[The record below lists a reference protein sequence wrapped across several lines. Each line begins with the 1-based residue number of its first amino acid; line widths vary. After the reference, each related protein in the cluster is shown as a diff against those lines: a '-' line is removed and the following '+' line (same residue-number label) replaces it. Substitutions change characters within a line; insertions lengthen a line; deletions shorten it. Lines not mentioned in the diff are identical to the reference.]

1 MKAGKGKSKSV
12 TSRIVRLLWW
22 GFGTVV
28 FLIVAA
34 FAMIGMGWIGYMPPV
49 EDLENPKDK
58 FATEVYSADGEVLG
72 RFYQSQNNR
81 VYVSYDEISPYL
93 INALIATEDV
103 RFANHSGIDG
113 KALLRSLIKRGVLMQ
128 KSAGGGSTLTQQLA
142 KLLYSPQ
149 AGSFVERLFQ
159 KPQEWVIAA
168 RLERYYTKEEILN
181 MYLNHFDFLN
191 NAVGIKS
198 ASHIYFNTSPDSL
211 KIEEA
216 ATLVGMCKNP
226 SLYNPRRYGER
237 TRLRRNVVLDQMCKA
252 DYITKNERDSLKQ
265 LPLELDYTRVDHKEG
280 LAPYFRENLR
290 IMMMAKKPVRSNYH
304 EWEKQKFV
312 DDSTAWV
319 NNPLYGWC
327 AKNKKADGSN
337 YNIYTDGLKIYT
349 TIDSRMQRYAEEA
362 VEEHVCNYLQPRFF
376 KEKKGRSYGPFS
388 RDVTQEEREA
398 ILNRAMKQS
407 DRYRSMKKAG
417 YSDTDIRKAFNTPV
431 EMEVF
436 SYRGMV
442 DTMMSPMDSIRYQK
456 SFLRTGFMSMD
467 PRTGHVKAYVG
478 GPNFAHFQYNMVSV
492 GRRQIGS
499 TVKPFLYT
507 LAMEEGF
514 TPCDTLLNEQPTL
527 IVNGEPWTPRNTGK
541 NRIGEM
547 VTLRWGLSQSN
558 NWISAR
564 LMDKLKPQALA
575 DMMHSFGIRN
585 HIDPVPSL
593 CLGPVEVSVEEMVT
607 AYSAFACEGVR
618 VDPLYVMRIED
629 NQGNVIA
636 EFTPRKTEVFSTQ
649 AYYRILPMLRDVID
663 FGTGARI
670 RFRYNITAQM
680 GGKTGTT
687 NNNSDGWFMGFTP
700 DLVSGAWVGGE
711 DRSIHF
717 DGMGDGQGASMALPI
732 YALYI
737 QKVYGDASLGYSQEL
752 EFDIPDEY
760 KDPCQGE
767 STFVDTSVIEAAP
780 TEESTE
786 GLFD

>member
-1 MKAGKGKSKSV
+1 MKAGKRKSM
-12 TSRIVRLLWW
+12 TSKIVRFLWW
-22 GFGTVV
+22 GFGIGVLLV
-28 FLIVAA
+28 VAA
-34 FAMIGMGWIGYMPPV
+34 FTMIGMGWIGYMPPI

-58 FATEVYSADGEVLG
+58 FATEIYSSDGEVLG

-113 KALLRSLIKRGVLMQ
+113 KALLRSIIKRGILMQ

-149 AGSFVERLFQ
+149 AGSFMERLFQ

-198 ASHIYFNTSPDSL
+198 ASHIYFNTTPDAL

-226 SLYNPRRYGER
+226 SYYNPRRYGER
-237 TRLRRNVVLDQMCKA
+237 TRNRRNVVLDQMCKA
-252 DYITKNERDSLKQ
+252 DYITKSERDSLKQ

-280 LAPYFRENLR
+280 LAPYFREHLR
-290 IMMMAKKPVRSNYH
+290 MMMMAKKPVRSDYRD
-304 EWEKQKFV
+304 WEKQKFV
-312 DDSTAWV
+312 DDSTAWE

-327 AKNKKADGSN
+327 AKNEKADGTH

-349 TIDSRMQRYAEEA
+349 TLNSRMQRYAEEA
-362 VEEHVCNYLQPRFF
+362 VAEHLGGYLQPRFF
-376 KEKKGRSYGPFS
+376 REKKGRSYGPFS
-388 RDVTQEEREA
+388 RDVTPEEREA
-398 ILNRAMKQS
+398 ILTRAMKQS
-407 DRYRSMKKAG
+407 ERYRVMKKAG
-417 YSDTDIRKAFNTPV
+417 YSEADIRKTFDTPV
-431 EMEVF
+431 DMEVY
-436 SYRGMV
+436 SYAGMV
-442 DTMMSPMDSIRYQK
+442 DTTMSPMDSIRYQK

-467 PRTGHVKAYVG
+467 PRTGYVKAYVG
-478 GPNFAHFQYNMVSV
+478 GPNFAHFQYDMASV

-527 IVNGEPWTPRNTGK
+527 IVNGEPWTPRNAGED
-541 NRIGEM
+541 RIGEM
-547 VTLRWGLSQSN
+547 VTLRWGLSRSN

-618 VDPLYVMRIED
+618 VDPLYVTHIED
-629 NQGNVIA
+629 NQGNIIA
-636 EFTPRKTEVFSTQ
+636 EFTPRKTEVFSEQ

-663 FGTGARI
+663 AGTGTRL

-700 DLVSGAWVGGE
+700 DLVSGTWVGGE

-737 QKVYGDASLGYSQEL
+737 QKVYGDASLGYSQER
-752 EFDIPDEY
+752 EFTIPDKY
-760 KDPCQGE
+760 ADPCNGG
-767 STFVDTSVIEAAP
+767 STFVDTSVIEEASD
-780 TEESTE
+780 EESTE

>member
-1 MKAGKGKSKSV
+1 MKAGSRKNKSM

-22 GFGTVV
+22 GFGVV
-28 FLIVAA
+28 VLLIIIA
-34 FAMIGMGWIGYMPPV
+34 FTMIGLGWIGYMPPV

-58 FATEVYSADGEVLG
+58 FASEVYSSDGVVLG

-93 INALIATEDV
+93 IEALIATEDV
-103 RFANHSGIDG
+103 RFTEHSGIDA
-113 KALLRSLIKRGVLMQ
+113 KALLRSFVKRGILMQ

-149 AGSFVERLFQ
+149 AGSLMERLFQ
-159 KPQEWVIAA
+159 KPQEWVIAT
-168 RLERYYTKEEILN
+168 RLERYYTKEEIVN

-198 ASHIYFNTSPDSL
+198 AAHIYFNTQPDSL

-226 SLYNPRRYGER
+226 SYYNPRRYDER
-237 TRLRRNVVLDQMCKA
+237 TRLRRNVVLDQMYKA
-252 DYITKNERDSLKQ
+252 DYITKSERDSLMQ
-265 LPLELDYTRVDHKEG
+265 LPLTLDYTRVDHKEG
-280 LAPYFRENLR
+280 VAPYFREHLR
-290 IMMMAKKPVRSNYH
+290 MMMMAKEPVRSNYRG
-304 EWEKQKFV
+304 WEKQKFI
-312 DDSTAWV
+312 DDSIAWV
-319 NNPLYGWC
+319 DNPLYGWC

-362 VEEHVCNYLQPRFF
+362 VEEHLGGYLQPRFF

-388 RDVTQEEREA
+388 RDVTEEERTA
-398 ILNRAMKQS
+398 ILERAVKQS
-407 DRYRSMKKAG
+407 ERYRGMKKEG
-417 YSDTDIRKAFNTPV
+417 VSDADIRKAFEMPV
-431 EMEVF
+431 DMEVF
-436 SYRGMV
+436 SYKGMI
-442 DTMMSPMDSIRYQK
+442 DTTMTPMDSIRYQK

-467 PRTGHVKAYVG
+467 PRTGRVKAYVG
-478 GPNFAHFQYNMVSV
+478 GPNFAKFQYDMASV

-527 IVNGEPWTPRNTGK
+527 IVNGEPWAPRNSGEK
-541 NRIGEM
+541 RIGEM
-547 VTLRWGLSQSN
+547 VTLRWGLAQSN

-564 LMDKLKPQALA
+564 LMDKLKPLALA
-575 DMMHSFGIRN
+575 NMMHSFGIRN
-585 HIDPVPSL
+585 YIDPVPSL
-593 CLGPVEVSVEEMVT
+593 CLGPVEVSVEEMIT
-607 AYSAFACEGVR
+607 AYSAFAREGVR
-618 VDPLYVMRIED
+618 VDPMYVTRIED
-629 NQGNVIA
+629 NQGNVIS
-636 EFTPRKTEVFSTQ
+636 EFTPRLTEVFSKQ

-663 FGTGARI
+663 AGTGSRL
-670 RFRYNITAQM
+670 RFRYNITAEM

-700 DLVSGAWVGGE
+700 DLVSGVWVGGE

-737 QKVYGDASLGYSQEL
+737 QKVYADSSLGYSQEL
-752 EFDIPDEY
+752 KFDIPEGYGDLCDEE
-760 KDPCQGE
+760 G
-767 STFVDTSVIEAAP
+767 TFVDTSVIEMAP
-780 TEESTE
+780 EEKSTE

>member
-1 MKAGKGKSKSV
+1 MKAGSRKNKSV

-22 GFGTVV
+22 GFGAVV
-28 FLIVAA
+28 LLVIVA
-34 FAMIGMGWIGYMPPV
+34 FTMIGLGWIGYMPPV

-58 FATEVYSADGEVLG
+58 FATEIYSSDGEVLG

-93 INALIATEDV
+93 IEALIATEDV
-103 RFANHSGIDG
+103 RFTQHSGIDA
-113 KALLRSLIKRGVLMQ
+113 KALLRSFVKRGILMQ

-149 AGSFVERLFQ
+149 AGSLVERLFQ

-168 RLERYYTKEEILN
+168 RLERYYTKEEIVN

-191 NAVGIKS
+191 NAVGIQS

-226 SLYNPRRYGER
+226 SYYNPRRYGER
-237 TRLRRNVVLDQMCKA
+237 TRLRRNVVLDQMYKA
-252 DYITKNERDSLKQ
+252 DYITKSERDSLKQ
-265 LPLELDYTRVDHKEG
+265 LPLTLDYTRVDHKEG
-280 LAPYFRENLR
+280 VAPYFREHLR
-290 IMMMAKKPVRSNYH
+290 MMMMAKEPVRSNYRG
-304 EWEKQKFV
+304 WEKQKFI

-319 NNPLYGWC
+319 DNPLYGWC

-362 VEEHVCNYLQPRFF
+362 VAEHLGGYLQPRFF
-376 KEKKGRSYGPFS
+376 KEKRGRSYGPFS
-388 RDVTQEEREA
+388 RDVTEEERMA
-398 ILNRAMKQS
+398 ILDRAVKQS
-407 DRYRSMKKAG
+407 ERYRGMKKGDFSEA
-417 YSDTDIRKAFNTPV
+417 DIRKAFETPV
-431 EMEVF
+431 DMEVF
-436 SYRGMV
+436 SYKGMI
-442 DTMMSPMDSIRYQK
+442 DTTMTPMDSIRYQK

-467 PRTGHVKAYVG
+467 PRTGRVKAYVG
-478 GPNFAHFQYNMVSV
+478 GPNFAHFQYDMASV

-527 IVNGEPWTPRNTGK
+527 IVNGEPWTPRNSGEK
-541 NRIGEM
+541 RIGEM
-547 VTLRWGLSQSN
+547 VTLRWGLAQSN

-575 DMMHSFGIRN
+575 NMMHSFGIRN
-585 HIDPVPSL
+585 YIDPVPSL

-607 AYSAFACEGVR
+607 AYSAFAREGVR
-618 VDPLYVMRIED
+618 VDPMYVTRIED

-636 EFTPRKTEVFSTQ
+636 EFTPRLTEVFSKQ
-649 AYYRILPMLRDVID
+649 AYYRMLPILRDVID
-663 FGTGARI
+663 AGTGGRL
-670 RFRYNITAQM
+670 RFRYNITAEM

-700 DLVSGAWVGGE
+700 DLVSGVWVGGE

-717 DGMGDGQGASMALPI
+717 DSMGDGQGASMALPI

-737 QKVYGDASLGYSQEL
+737 QKVYADSSLGYSQEL
-752 EFDIPDEY
+752 KFEIPEGY
-760 KDPCQGE
+760 EDPCDGE
-767 STFVDTSVIEAAP
+767 STFVDTSVIEMAP
-780 TEESTE
+780 EAKSTE

>member
-1 MKAGKGKSKSV
+1 MKAGSRKNKSV

-22 GFGTVV
+22 GFGAVV
-28 FLIVAA
+28 LLIIVA
-34 FAMIGMGWIGYMPPV
+34 FTMIGLGWIGYMPPV

-58 FATEVYSADGEVLG
+58 FATEIYSSDGEVLG

-93 INALIATEDV
+93 IEALIATEDV
-103 RFANHSGIDG
+103 RFTQHSGIDA
-113 KALLRSLIKRGVLMQ
+113 KALLRSFVKRGILMQ

-149 AGSFVERLFQ
+149 AGSLVERLFQ

-168 RLERYYTKEEILN
+168 RLERYYTKEEIVN

-191 NAVGIKS
+191 NAVGIQS

-226 SLYNPRRYGER
+226 SYYNPRRYGER
-237 TRLRRNVVLDQMCKA
+237 TRLRRNVVLDQMYKA
-252 DYITKNERDSLKQ
+252 DYITKSERDSLKQ
-265 LPLELDYTRVDHKEG
+265 LPLTLDYTRVDHKEG
-280 LAPYFRENLR
+280 VAPYFREHLR
-290 IMMMAKKPVRSNYH
+290 MMMMAKEPVRSNYRG
-304 EWEKQKFV
+304 WEKQKFI

-319 NNPLYGWC
+319 DNPLYGWC

-337 YNIYTDGLKIYT
+337 YNIYIDGLKIYT

-362 VEEHVCNYLQPRFF
+362 VSEHLGGYLQPRFF
-376 KEKKGRSYGPFS
+376 KEKRGRSYGPFS
-388 RDVTQEEREA
+388 RDVTEEERMA
-398 ILNRAMKQS
+398 ILDRAVKQS
-407 DRYRSMKKAG
+407 DRYRGMKKGGFSEA
-417 YSDTDIRKAFNTPV
+417 DIRKAFETPV
-431 EMEVF
+431 DMEVF
-436 SYRGMV
+436 SYKGMV
-442 DTMMSPMDSIRYQK
+442 DTTMTPMDSIRYQK
-456 SFLRTGFMSMD
+456 SFLRAGFMSMD
-467 PRTGHVKAYVG
+467 PRTGRVKAYVG
-478 GPNFAHFQYNMVSV
+478 GPNFAHFQYDMASV

-514 TPCDTLLNEQPTL
+514 TPCDTFLNEQPTL
-527 IVNGEPWTPRNTGK
+527 IVNGEPWTPRNSGEK
-541 NRIGEM
+541 RIGEM
-547 VTLRWGLSQSN
+547 VTLRWGLAQSN

-575 DMMHSFGIRN
+575 NMMHSFGIRN
-585 HIDPVPSL
+585 YIDPVPSL

-607 AYSAFACEGVR
+607 AYSAFAREGVR
-618 VDPLYVMRIED
+618 VDPMYVTRIED

-636 EFTPRKTEVFSTQ
+636 EFTPRLTEVFSKQ
-649 AYYRILPMLRDVID
+649 AYYRMLPILRDVID
-663 FGTGARI
+663 AGTGGRL
-670 RFRYNITAQM
+670 RFRYNITAEM

-700 DLVSGAWVGGE
+700 DLVSGVWVGGE

-717 DGMGDGQGASMALPI
+717 DSMGDGQGASMALPI

-737 QKVYGDASLGYSQEL
+737 QKVYADSSLGYSQEL
-752 EFDIPDEY
+752 KFEIPEGY
-760 KDPCQGE
+760 EDPCDGE
-767 STFVDTSVIEAAP
+767 STFVDTSVIEMAP
-780 TEESTE
+780 EAKSTE